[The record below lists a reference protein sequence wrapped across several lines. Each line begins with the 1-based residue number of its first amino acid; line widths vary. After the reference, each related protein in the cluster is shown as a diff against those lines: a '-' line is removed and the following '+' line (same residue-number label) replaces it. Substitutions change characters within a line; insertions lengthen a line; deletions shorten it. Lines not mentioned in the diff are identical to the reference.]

1 MTRQELE
8 ALLSGALRHIAPEV
22 DPREIDRDGDLRE
35 EFDIDSIDFL
45 NLIAVLSKRFS
56 LAVPE
61 DDYPRLRSFT
71 GIVDYL
77 AEKVA

>member
-1 MTRQELE
+1 MTKQELE

-56 LAVPE
+56 LPVPE